1 MKSIIV
7 FTLFLISAFSPSLC
21 SSTPQVI
28 QPDPSFQMIVLDG
41 WSVIDNESMRLFNRM
56 SSRAGRQHY
65 NVGIRRTNSKHVFD
79 YPYILIQIK
88 HDRKHPTTKEL
99 SELPR
104 RNAYLALS
112 KNTSSPVDKNKMYFD
127 EFENAVFMVSEM
139 KLADGTVINAISLSY
154 LIKTGRISISL
165 YCKPSK
171 MNKYIDGFR
180 FMTTTALIDEFY
192 KYNPAEIQPP
202 PRP

>member
-7 FTLFLISAFSPSLC
+7 FTLFLISSFFPSLC

-28 QPDPSFQMIVLDG
+28 QPDPSFQILVLDG
-41 WSVIDNESMRLFNRM
+41 WSVIDNESMRLFNSM

-65 NVGIRRTNSKHVFD
+65 NVGIQRTKSKHVFD

-104 RNAYLALS
+104 GSAYRTLS
-112 KNTSSPVDKNKMYFD
+112 KNTSSPVDKNKIYFD
-127 EFENAVFMVSEM
+127 ELANAVFMVSDM
-139 KLADGTVINAISLSY
+139 KLADGTIIDAISLSY
-154 LIKTGRISISL
+154 LIKTGSISIIF
-165 YCKPSK
+165 YCKSSQID
-171 MNKYIDGFR
+171 KYIDDFG
-180 FMTTTALIDEFY
+180 FMTTYALIDELY
-192 KYNPAEIQPP
+192 KYKPAKIQPP